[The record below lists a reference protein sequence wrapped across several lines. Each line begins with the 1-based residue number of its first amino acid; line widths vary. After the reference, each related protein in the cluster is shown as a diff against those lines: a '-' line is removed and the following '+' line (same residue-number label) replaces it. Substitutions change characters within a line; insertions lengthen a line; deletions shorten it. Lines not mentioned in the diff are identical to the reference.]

1 MSNDIN
7 GIKRRDVMEIYTGTL
22 SEIKIPDM
30 AW

>member
-1 MSNDIN
+1 MTLMEL
-7 GIKRRDVMEIYTGTL
+7 KRRDVMEIYTGTL